1 MDVQINPAKQ
11 NILGRYT
18 TRTCAGLDSID
29 PIIYSRLLPQH
40 SATPKTTMKIIMK
53 S

>member
-18 TRTCAGLDSID
+18 TRKCAGLDSID
-29 PIIYSRLLPQH
+29 PIVYSQLLPRH
-40 SATPKTTMKIIMK
+40 SINPKTTMKIIMK